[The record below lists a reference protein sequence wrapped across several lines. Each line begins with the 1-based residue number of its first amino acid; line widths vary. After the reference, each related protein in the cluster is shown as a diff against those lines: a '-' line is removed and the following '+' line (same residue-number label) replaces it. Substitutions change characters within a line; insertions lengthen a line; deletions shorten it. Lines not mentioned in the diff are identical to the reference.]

1 MKNVLIAVLVAGAL
15 ALSASG
21 STLAAGK
28 MGGSAGGIDAFTSVC
43 PALTAGKIGGASGGI
58 DGLRNL
64 ALVESEG
71 GKLGGGMDRCDQSLP
86 SLASL

>member
-1 MKNVLIAVLVAGAL
+1 MKNGLIAVLVAGAL

-28 MGGSAGGIDAFTSVC
+28 MGGSAGGIDNLQTVC
-43 PALTAGKIGGASGGI
+43 SAHTAGKMGGVAGGI
-58 DGLRNL
+58 DRLGNSPSIASESGKVSGL
-64 ALVESEG
+64 
-71 GKLGGGMDRCDQSLP
+71 DRCAQSTL